1 MTAKQGIYHKLHSS
15 VATYLRCGGVIT
27 KQIIKWFIAESA
39 SEILSIGE

>member
-1 MTAKQGIYHKLHSS
+1 MSHFTL
-15 VATYLRCGGVIT
+15 TDPRCGGVIT